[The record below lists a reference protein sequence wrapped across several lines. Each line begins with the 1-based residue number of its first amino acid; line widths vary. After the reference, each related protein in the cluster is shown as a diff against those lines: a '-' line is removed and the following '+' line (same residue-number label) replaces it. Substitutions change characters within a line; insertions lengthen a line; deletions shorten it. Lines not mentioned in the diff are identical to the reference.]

1 MRTKSYDYVIVGGG
15 SAGCVLANR
24 LSADPDNRVLLLEAG
39 GSGRNPLY
47 RVPLIAGKLSRSHF
61 DDWNY
66 QTVPQDGM
74 AGRRVDW
81 PRAKMLGGCSMIAG
95 MLYVRGHPSD
105 FDTWA
110 QLGNRG
116 WSYREVLPYFKRA
129 EDHEAGAD
137 AYHGSGGELFVRG
150 PRSDNP
156 VLTAYIEAGRQAGY
170 PLTDDFNGET
180 QEGFGRYHCNIKNGQ
195 RWSSARAFLDPARR
209 RRNLTV
215 LTGAQATEILFEGT
229 RVTGVAYRRRD
240 RDERVHVDREVV
252 LCSDA
257 VNSPHLL
264 MLSGIGPADGLREHD
279 IPVRVDLAGVG
290 QNLQDHLDLSISHA
304 CTRPVTVF
312 GLLALDRFLVATARA
327 LLWGS
332 GPATVFPQEAGGFIR
347 SEPDLEVPDL
357 QAHLLPLLVDHMKL
371 RPPFAYLFD
380 RNPLERHG
388 YAVRTSL
395 LRPHSR
401 GTIELWSRDPFAKPV
416 IRPMYLSDRRDIDLF
431 RKAVDLARDILS
443 QDALKPLDGG
453 EIDPGPEIQ
462 SDAEIEAWIRQTA
475 TTEFHPTSTCSMGQ
489 GPDAVVDP
497 ELRVY
502 GVEGLRVADAS
513 IMPVITGGNT
523 NAPTMMIGEKA
534 ADLVLG
540 RVPPES
546 ERPDSEPETTGSEPA
561 PSGLG

>member
-1 MRTKSYDYVIVGGG
+1 MKNTYDYVIVGGG

-24 LSADPDNRVLLLEAG
+24 LSTDPGTRVLLLEAG
-39 GSGRNPLY
+39 SQGRNPLY
-47 RVPLIAGKLSRSHF
+47 RVPLIAGKLSRGHF

-66 QTVPQDGM
+66 ETVPQDEM

-116 WSYREVLPYFKRA
+116 WSYRDVLPYFKRA
-129 EDHEAGAD
+129 EDHEDGAD
-137 AYHGSGGELFVRG
+137 AHHGSGGELFVRG

-156 VLTAYIEAGRQAGY
+156 ILTAYIEAGQQAGY

-180 QEGFGRYHCNIKNGQ
+180 QEGFGRYHCNIKGGQ

-215 LTGAQATEILFEGT
+215 LTGAQAKEVLFEGT
-229 RVTGVAYRRRD
+229 KTSGVAYRHRGSDARAYA
-240 RDERVHVDREVV
+240 DREVI
-252 LCSDA
+252 LCGGA
-257 VNSPHLL
+257 INSPQLL
-264 MLSGIGPADGLREHD
+264 MLSGIGPADDLSEHE

-290 QNLQDHLDLSISHA
+290 RNLQDHLDLSISHA

-312 GLLALDRFLVATARA
+312 GLLALDRFIAVTLRA
-327 LLWGS
+327 LLWGQ

-347 SEPDLEVPDL
+347 SEPDIEVPDL
-357 QAHLLPLLVDHMKL
+357 QAHLLPLLVENMKL

-380 RNPLERHG
+380 RNAAAGHG

-416 IRPMYLSDRRDIDLF
+416 IRPKYLSDRRDVDLF
-431 RKAVDLARDILS
+431 RKAVDIARDILS

-453 EIDPGPEIQ
+453 EISPGPHVQ
-462 SDAEIEAWIRQTA
+462 RDSDIEDWIRQDA
-475 TTEFHPTSTCSMGQ
+475 TTEFHPTSTCTMGH
-489 GPDAVVDP
+489 GPNAVVDD
-497 ELRVY
+497 ELRVF

-540 RVPPES
+540 NMPPES
-546 ERPDSEPETTGSEPA
+546 EQTDREPA
-561 PSGLG
+561 TRESALSHSGLG